1 MVSIKMTF
9 MKTILKTILC
19 FSLAG
24 FCSYTANAQF
34 LGGFFS
40 QQSRQRKLMAEQ
52 IAGYQVYLGAIKT
65 GYHIAESG
73 LNTAHELKNG
83 SFTLNGNYISSLSQV
98 NPVIQNN
105 PKGKAIADLND
116 QTLTLL
122 AAEFSWQQQRKILSP
137 QEMDYLQKARDNLT
151 DKCRLDMDEL
161 LQVLTPGKLQLTDAQ
176 RLARLDKLYE
186 NMKDKYAFA
195 GSFTSR
201 CRKVALSRKQQ
212 SQDKQQLRKLYGI
225 Q

>member
-1 MVSIKMTF
+1 
-9 MKTILKTILC
+9 MKKILKTILC

-24 FCSYTANAQF
+24 FCGYTARAQF

-52 IAGYQVYLGAIKT
+52 IAGYQIYLGALRT

-83 SFTLNGNYISSLSQV
+83 SFMLTGNYFSSLSQV

-105 PKGKAIADLND
+105 SKGKAIADLNR
-116 QTLTLL
+116 QTLALL
-122 AAEFSWQQQRKILSP
+122 AAELSWQQQQKVLTP
-137 QEMDYLQKARDNLT
+137 AELGYLEKVKDNLEA
-151 DKCRLDMDEL
+151 KCKLDMDEL

-176 RLARLDKLYE
+176 RLARLDKFND

-195 GSFTSR
+195 GSFASR
-201 CRKVALSRKQQ
+201 CRKLALSRKQQ
-212 SQDKQQLRKLYGI
+212 GRDNEQLKKLYGI

>member
-1 MVSIKMTF
+1 MVSINNNA

-24 FCSYTANAQF
+24 FGCYTASAQF

-52 IAGYQVYLGAIKT
+52 IAAYQIYLGALKT

-73 LNTAHELKNG
+73 LNTAHDLKNG
-83 SFTLNGNYISSLSQV
+83 SLTLNGSYFNSLSQV
-98 NPVIQNN
+98 NLVIQKN
-105 PKGKAIADLND
+105 PKGKAIADLNS
-116 QTLTLL
+116 QTLALL
-122 AAEFSWQQQRKILSP
+122 ATEFSWQQQQKGLTP
-137 QEMDYLQKARDNLT
+137 TELGYLKKVNDNLAA
-151 DKCRLDMDEL
+151 KCKLDMDEL

-176 RLARLDKLYE
+176 RLGRLDKLYDS
-186 NMKDKYAFA
+186 MKDKYAFA

-201 CRKVALSRKQQ
+201 CRKLAQARKQHNL
-212 SQDKQQLRKLYGI
+212 DNGQLKKLYGI

>member
-1 MVSIKMTF
+1 

-24 FCSYTANAQF
+24 LGSYTAKAQF

-52 IAGYQVYLGAIKT
+52 IAGYQLYLGALKT

-73 LNTAHELKNG
+73 LNTAHDLKNG
-83 SFTLNGNYISSLSQV
+83 SFTLSSNYFSSLSQV

-105 PKGKAIADLND
+105 PKGNAISDLNN
-116 QTLTLL
+116 QTLALL
-122 AAEFSWQQQRKILSP
+122 AAEYSWQQRQKLLTLT
-137 QEMDYLQKARDNLT
+137 ELGYLKKVNDNLAA
-151 DKCRLDMDEL
+151 KCKLDMDEL

-176 RLARLDKLYE
+176 RLGRLDKLYDS
-186 NMKDKYAFA
+186 MKDKYAFS

-201 CRKVALSRKQQ
+201 CRKLALSRKQN
-212 SQDKQQLRKLYGI
+212 SLDNDQLKKLYGI
-225 Q
+225 H